1 MPIYEYQCE
10 EEDCEERVEMIRKHA
25 EADDPVECPKCS
37 KPMKRSISQ
46 TSFSLKGGGWAS
58 DGYA

>member
-10 EEDCEERVEMIRKHA
+10 DAECGEKTEKLRKMA
-25 EADDPVECPKCS
+25 ESDDPVECPKCS
-37 KPMKRSISQ
+37 KPMKRMVSQ
-46 TSFSLKGGGWAS
+46 SSFSLKGGGWAS